1 MFPAHFLE
9 ELRERVDIVDLV
21 GQYVPLKKAG
31 TSLSGLCPFHKEKS
45 PSFHVQP
52 QKQIFHCF
60 GCHKGGNVFTFLCA
74 IEGLSF
80 PDAVRKLADRAGI
93 AVVEERRP
101 GGPARRAEPEAPPP
115 ETQRLYDA
123 LEWAAKY
130 FHYLLMEHADHA
142 SVRDYVQSRGLHVE
156 TLKRFRIGAAPKGW
170 STLLGLLK
178 RRGFTFDELVSSG
191 LVIAKEGKA
200 GEGYDRFRERLMF
213 PITDPKGRV
222 IGFGA
227 RILEEKADQPSAKY
241 INSPE
246 SPLFS
251 KRRVLYG
258 LHENQRAIRLR
269 AEALLVEG
277 YMDVVGLAQAGVDN
291 AIATMGTAVT
301 EEHLRDLKKLTKRIT
316 TVFDPD
322 RAGVDAWHRSVHMF
336 LEAGIFAKDLTLPE
350 GKDPDEFVQE
360 AGSEKFYAL
369 CAEAPRQV
377 TKLLKELAAK
387 GRLSEEERA
396 KTIEMLTPVLI
407 ASRQLPDRAL
417 LWDDIALV
425 LRVSVDALR
434 GIVDAAVAKRM
445 GNDLAAG
452 TKGAATRPAG
462 PKPPIRIADLPKRR
476 SPGSPAGDPLT
487 RDFFRL
493 ALLCPKPFL
502 ALAESRW
509 RPWLRDERRQMLL
522 AELHGLPDPTA
533 FRHGV
538 EMLSRLEPDA
548 EIAGILVES
557 TLIEAPTA
565 EQFAEFQALVSRLDE
580 RARKDQVRTL
590 ATQAKFAEKLGQ
602 GDEPVQLLEEMVSLL
617 RVPRP
622 EQD

>member
-45 PSFHVQP
+45 PSFHVHP
-52 QKQIFHCF
+52 QKQCFHCF

-101 GGPARRAEPEAPPP
+101 GGPARKAEPEAPPP

-130 FHYLLMEHADHA
+130 FHYLLTEHADYA
-142 SVRDYVQSRGLHVE
+142 SVREYVKSRGLQPE
-156 TLKRFRIGAAPKGW
+156 TLKRFRIGASPRGW
-170 STLLGLLK
+170 STLLTLLV
-178 RRGFTFDELVSSG
+178 RRGFTFDELVSAG
-191 LVIAKEGKA
+191 LVIAKDGKP

-227 RILEEKADQPSAKY
+227 RILEENPNQPSAKY

-258 LHENQRAIRLR
+258 LHENQRGIRLR

-277 YMDVVGLAQAGVDN
+277 YMDVVGLSQAGVDS

-301 EEHLRDLKKLTKRIT
+301 EEHLRDLRKLTKRVT

-360 AGSEKFYAL
+360 AGAEKFYEL
-369 CAEAPRQV
+369 CSQAPRQV
-377 TKLLKELAAK
+377 TKLLKEIAGK
-387 GRLSEEERA
+387 GHLSEEERA
-396 KTIEMLTPVLI
+396 KTIEMLTPVLV

-417 LWDDIALV
+417 LWDDIALA

-434 GIVDAAVAKRM
+434 GIVDAAIARRM
-445 GNDLAAG
+445 GSA
-452 TKGAATRPAG
+452 PAPAPSR

-476 SPGSPAGDPLT
+476 TGAATGDPLT
-487 RDFFRL
+487 RDFFRV
-493 ALLCPKPFL
+493 ALVCPKAFL
-502 ALAESRW
+502 ALPEPRW
-509 RPWLRDERRQMLL
+509 KPWLRDERRQTLL
-522 AELHGLPDPTA
+522 SELHGLSDEAA
-533 FRHGV
+533 FRQGV
-538 EMLSRLEPDA
+538 ELLSHVEADA

-557 TLIEAPTA
+557 SLQEQPTA
-565 EQFAEFQALVSRLDE
+565 EQFAEFQALVQRLDE
-580 RARKDQVRTL
+580 RSRKDQVRQL

-602 GDEPVQLLEEMVSLL
+602 SDEPVHLLEEMVSLL
-617 RVPRP
+617 RVPKP
-622 EQD
+622 ESE